1 VRGERDARLP
11 AGCFPQAKYAISGKV
26 EIEGETA
33 MARKKEQ
40 DRYRDARIALARL
53 ISGVQAAVR
62 SQCTLVIRGDNMAP
76 LCPNRK

>member
-1 VRGERDARLP
+1 
-11 AGCFPQAKYAISGKV
+11 
-26 EIEGETA
+26 

-53 ISGVQAAVR
+53 IAGVQAAVR
-62 SQCTLVIRGDNMAP
+62 FQCTLVIRGDNMAP